1 LIRITRNYTC
11 WGNRACRG
19 SWRRSYGWLDGC
31 SCCGHDAGIQ
41 CWEGRVAVDLPSQG
55 SGWACRWA
63 VTRSVGRECDT
74 RRSDGLPLF
83 GEVVVVWLDW
93 GWSSAV
99 DLAVRIIDKTVIV
112 GFLNPFV
119 DDAPRPGAN
128 HIRSEDG
135 SLIIEGSLTTNIAAC
150 FREKDGY
157 AVVFSHGL
165 EIAVPRCLVCS
176 ITAPLVRIEAE
187 KINDLIRLVATSEI
201 ILQHGTQLGNISSR
215 ISNGN
220 LSVFLGSHVGLQVSC
235 GCLDVWSSRR
245 SVSSVDD
252 FVSDPEAPQVVV
264 LLKDVHNIGKGE
276 ELVFSPGRA
285 CLLDGGIESIQ
296 IKPDVNSC
304 VGESS
309 HASVVA

>member
-1 LIRITRNYTC
+1 M
-11 WGNRACRG
+11 
-19 SWRRSYGWLDGC
+19 
-31 SCCGHDAGIQ
+31 
-41 CWEGRVAVDLPSQG
+41 PSQG

-135 SLIIEGSLTTNIAAC
+135 SLIIEGSLTTNVAARL
-150 FREKDGY
+150 REEDGY

-264 LLKDVHNIGKGE
+264 LLKDVHDFGKCCELIFCPDGTSLKNHCAEGVEIKEDIDAFCSKRRHAPVVISSGVNVINTYGIG
-276 ELVFSPGRA
+276 A
-285 CLLDGGIESIQ
+285 
-296 IKPDVNSC
+296 N
-304 VGESS
+304 
-309 HASVVA
+309 